1 MKDFNKAEEC
11 YAKAKELGYG
21 ENLQLVLVEVY
32 LQTGKY
38 DEAASIANES
48 LKACQKVGNTDCQAN
63 GLLSL
68 SEAKRL
74 SGDTNAAR
82 AALNQARPLASKS
95 LDVYLRGR
103 LLYGEARQLNAEHK
117 LNEALAV
124 YRQLITLIETVKGS
138 LGASGQREFSE
149 NYGYI
154 YDELVSLLYSM
165 SNRDSHDRLKF

>member
-1 MKDFNKAEEC
+1 
-11 YAKAKELGYG
+11 
-21 ENLQLVLVEVY
+21 
-32 LQTGKY
+32 
-38 DEAASIANES
+38 
-48 LKACQKVGNTDCQAN
+48 
-63 GLLSL
+63 
-68 SEAKRL
+68 
-74 SGDTNAAR
+74 
-82 AALNQARPLASKS
+82 
-95 LDVYLRGR
+95 VYLRGR